1 MNKQLQVHVQLD
13 SGKPGIENM
22 KTYYY
27 GSVFLVNDE
36 ASAVDSQNVSELV
49 VEKGLDIVLRRND
62 IKVASN
68 YYDALCT
75 TKSTHSGVDPPVIID
90 LSNVRITQLFI

>member
-1 MNKQLQVHVQLD
+1 M
-13 SGKPGIENM
+13 
-22 KTYYY
+22 
-27 GSVFLVNDE
+27 
-36 ASAVDSQNVSELV
+36 ASALDSQNVSELV
-49 VEKGLDIVLRRND
+49 VEKGLDVVLRCND